1 MELGHPG
8 AVLAPA
14 HATGVAESHLQRC
27 FPAEVVPFLRI
38 GEPHMSHSLALG
50 DLARA
55 MLNSMGNRK
64 VKHAPGLTPRNAKH
78 TPTRPTAVSPTPTLR
93 HTFCHLTPFFNC
105 YTEEHTRI
113 GTNRCV
119 VTASSVR
126 YISCCI
132 PVMRC

>member
-64 VKHAPGLTPRNAKH
+64 VKHAPGLTPATLN
-78 TPTRPTAVSPTPTLR
+78 TPR
-93 HTFCHLTPFFNC
+93 HAP
-105 YTEEHTRI
+105 RQ
-113 GTNRCV
+113 
-119 VTASSVR
+119 
-126 YISCCI
+126 
-132 PVMRC
+132 